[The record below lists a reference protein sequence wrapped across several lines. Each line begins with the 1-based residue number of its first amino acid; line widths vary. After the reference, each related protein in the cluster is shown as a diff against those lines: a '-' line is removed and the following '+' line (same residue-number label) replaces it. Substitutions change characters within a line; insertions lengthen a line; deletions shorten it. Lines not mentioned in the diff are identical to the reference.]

1 MGKKAVS
8 KLFYCTSIALTFV
21 LAGITIAGAFA
32 GHIPPEHSTLMPFI
46 GLALSG
52 LLLINLAAAIYWGIR
67 RRFWI
72 IIPLIAIAANW
83 QYLSRIFQPP
93 FTAGEKEANTLKIA
107 TYNVDSFGNEQSGY
121 SCKELAAYMKEHRVD
136 IICFQEFAGNR
147 YFTPR
152 QYTERIC
159 RLAVCRHSA
168 SSRQYTYLAGSS
180 VQQISGE
187 GQQTDHLPRF
197 KELQYVV

>member
-52 LLLINLAAAIYWGIR
+52 LLLINLAVAIYWGIR

-83 QYLSRIFQPP
+83 QYLGRIPP
-93 FTAGEKEANTLKIA
+93 
-107 TYNVDSFGNEQSGY
+107 SFFCG
-121 SCKELAAYMKEHRVD
+121 
-136 IICFQEFAGNR
+136 
-147 YFTPR
+147 
-152 QYTERIC
+152 
-159 RLAVCRHSA
+159 
-168 SSRQYTYLAGSS
+168 
-180 VQQISGE
+180 SGE
-187 GQQTDHLPRF
+187 IGRRTRFRFWRRKVCEFKSRLPHHSPESVVRMGYRQAVRHRF
-197 KELQYVV
+197 LIPAFPGSNPGTPAIFFE

>member
-46 GLALSG
+46 GLVLSG

-121 SCKELAAYMKEHRVD
+121 SCKELAAYMKEHRWTLSAFRSLPA
-136 IICFQEFAGNR
+136 IGTLLQTAYGTHLQTGSMPSFRKLRTAHLS
-147 YFTPR
+147 
-152 QYTERIC
+152 C
-159 RLAVCRHSA
+159 R
-168 SSRQYTYLAGSS
+168 
-180 VQQISGE
+180 
-187 GQQTDHLPRF
+187 
-197 KELQYVV
+197 

>member
-1 MGKKAVS
+1 MGKQAVS

-72 IIPLIAIAANW
+72 IIPLITIAANW
-83 QYLSRIFQPP
+83 QYLGRIFQPP
-93 FTAGEKEANTLKIA
+93 FTAGGKEANTLKIA

-121 SCKELAAYMKEHRVD
+121 SCKE
-136 IICFQEFAGNR
+136 IAGGH
-147 YFTPR
+147 YLLSGVCR
-152 QYTERIC
+152 QPVLYSRQHTERIC

-168 SSRQYTYLAGSS
+168 SSGQYTYLAGSS